1 MSFNYVNF
9 KELNNKYLLNKL
21 KIKYINY
28 DNNYFK
34 NYHNKKYF
42 KVSKIRNRT
51 VLTEYGL
58 LTYPRRI
65 YKDKYNGNIFVPTD
79 IYFGIKPYSRI
90 INEIKNIII
99 NKIDQK
105 KSYKNI
111 QDEFN
116 IYISK
121 TTISNIFKNIK
132 IKEILPPEKIK
143 IKNNEFIYINV
154 DDCFVSVWNKNNKKE
169 LQKIRSISYNTG
181 RKIISKNR
189 YKLIN
194 KKYNFMFNYKF
205 DPKEDYYIDNPT
217 VDSTWKGLIKYYD
230 FNNPKF
236 VVAGDGASWIRT
248 LAKYLGAYYVFD
260 KYHALNYLWKAY
272 KPNIGNSRKI
282 ILNKEKYNN
291 YKIAKNYFINGQ
303 YNKIIEFLIKTKV
316 NKETLSIFKNNKQGI
331 INQSANWNIGCSAE
345 SDIFHLIKS
354 QTKGAKTYNYKT
366 LNNMLIAKANY
377 FNNRI

>member
-1 MSFNYVNF
+1 MTFNYVNF
-9 KELNNKYLLNKL
+9 KELSNKYLLNKL
-21 KIKYINY
+21 KNKYINY

-51 VLTEYGL
+51 ILTEYGL
-58 LTYPRRI
+58 LTYSRRI
-65 YKDKYNGNIFVPTD
+65 YKNKYNGNIFVPTD
-79 IYFGIKPYSRI
+79 IYVGIKPYSRI

-99 NKIDQK
+99 NKIGQK
-105 KSYKNI
+105 TSYKDI

-132 IKEILPPEKIK
+132 IKEILPQEKIK
-143 IKNNEFIYINV
+143 VKDNEYIYINV
-154 DDCFVSVWNKNNKKE
+154 DDCFVPVWNKNKKRE

-181 RKIISKNR
+181 KKQIGKNR
-189 YKLIN
+189 NKLLN

-205 DPKEDYYIDNPT
+205 NHKQDYFEDNPT
-217 VDSTWKGLIKYYD
+217 VESTWKGLIKYYD
-230 FNNPKF
+230 FYNPKL

-248 LAKYLGAYYVFD
+248 LAKYLNAHYIFD
-260 KYHALNYLWKAY
+260 KYHALKYLWNEY
-272 KPNIGNSRKI
+272 RTNNLNRTLT
-282 ILNKEKYNN
+282 LNKEKYNN

-303 YNKIIEFLIKTKV
+303 YDELITFLIKTKV
-316 NKETLSIFKNNKQGI
+316 NKITLNIFKNNKQGI
-331 INQSANWNIGCSAE
+331 INQSASWNIGCSAE
-345 SDIFHLIKS
+345 SDIYHLVKS

-366 LNNMLIAKANY
+366 LNNMLMAKVNY

>member
-1 MSFNYVNF
+1 MTFNYVNF
-9 KELNNKYLLNKL
+9 KELSNKYLLNKL

-42 KVSKIRNRT
+42 KVSKIRKRT
-51 VLTEYGL
+51 VLTEYGV
-58 LTYPRRI
+58 LTYSRRI
-65 YKDKYNGNIFVPTD
+65 YKNKYNGNIFVPTD
-79 IYFGIKPYSRI
+79 IYVGIKPYSRI

-99 NKIDQK
+99 NKIGQK

-132 IKEILPPEKIK
+132 VKEILPQEKIK
-143 IKNNEFIYINV
+143 VKDNEYIYINV
-154 DDCFVSVWNKNNKKE
+154 DDCFVPVWNKNKKRK

-181 RKIISKNR
+181 KKQISKNR
-189 YKLIN
+189 NKLLN

-205 DPKEDYYIDNPT
+205 THDFYQNNPT
-217 VDSTWKGLIKYYD
+217 VESTWKGLIKYYD
-230 FNNPKF
+230 FYNPKL
-236 VVAGDGASWIRT
+236 VVAGDGAGWIKN

-260 KYHALNYLWKAY
+260 KYHAISYLKKAY
-272 KPNIGNSRKI
+272 NLESKWRTIISNIEKI
-282 ILNKEKYNN
+282 NN
-291 YKIAKNYFINGQ
+291 YKISLNYFCNGQ
-303 YNKIIEFLIKTKV
+303 YNELIEFLTKTKV
-316 NKETLSIFKNNKQGI
+316 NKEILKIFKNNKQGI
-331 INQSANWNIGCSAE
+331 INQSASWNIGCSAE
-345 SDIFHLIKS
+345 SDIFHLVKS

-366 LNNMLIAKANY
+366 LNNMLISRVNY